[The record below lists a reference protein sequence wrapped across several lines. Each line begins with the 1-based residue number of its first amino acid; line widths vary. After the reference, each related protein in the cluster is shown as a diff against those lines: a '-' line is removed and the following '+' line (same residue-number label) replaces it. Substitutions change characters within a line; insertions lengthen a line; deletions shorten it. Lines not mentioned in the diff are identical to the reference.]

1 MGAGWKYEKWEVGA
15 QHAFIADTRST
26 VCLASPVYASARFS
40 TNV

>member
-1 MGAGWKYEKWEVGA
+1 MWGQDGNMKSGKGA